1 MLLTLIYRFTVS
13 ASYYDPLLKKY
24 FGNPKLETFK
34 EQKQII
40 NIFDKAAKK
49 PVEEADVSVVAKKQ
63 ARSNTQSYHQLVDNL
78 KLEKVLVG
86 SFNREPFY
94 AMVDGNHRI
103 CLPCFDKDVA
113 A

>member
-1 MLLTLIYRFTVS
+1 MS

-40 NIFDKAAKK
+40 NVFDKVTKK
-49 PVEEADVSVVAKKQ
+49 HIEEEEASTTAKKQ
-63 ARSNTQSYHQLVDNL
+63 ARSNTQNYHQLVDNL

-94 AMVDGNHRI
+94 AMVDCNHRI
-103 CLPCFDKDVA
+103 CLPCFEKDVA
-113 A
+113 E